1 MFNDQLD
8 DAIINEATI
17 SKFQLIASGHTI
29 DLSEDEIFE
38 MKLIS
43 ILVDNEELF
52 CKLNEISIN
61 DINESNINQLITNLA
76 IFFQNFTFIFSIIQT
91 QLILLQG
98 TFMLLMKKTEK
109 TSKAYFYIQLFVIKI
124 LKLKVKIRF
133 LN

>member
-8 DAIINEATI
+8 DVIINEITI

-61 DINESNINQLITNLA
+61 DINESNINQHITNLA
-76 IFFQNFTFIFSIIQT
+76 IFFKISPSFFNNSDTID
-91 QLILLQG
+91 LI
-98 TFMLLMKKTEK
+98 
-109 TSKAYFYIQLFVIKI
+109 ARNFYIIDEN
-124 LKLKVKIRF
+124 KLKQLPKHISIF
-133 LN
+133 NYL